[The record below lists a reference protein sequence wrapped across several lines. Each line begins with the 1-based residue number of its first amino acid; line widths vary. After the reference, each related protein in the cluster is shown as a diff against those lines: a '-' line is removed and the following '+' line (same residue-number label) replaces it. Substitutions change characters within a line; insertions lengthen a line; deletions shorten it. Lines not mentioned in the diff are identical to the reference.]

1 MQGLRTTVYASSSD
15 LALMASKVVHG
26 FQRVGETTGGVFVYP
41 GIETIDASSASSS
54 SRALGHS
61 YVVDTPSV
69 IGDIRSIV
77 LNRATTKQRGLAATG
92 TVPNV
97 YWKFP

>member
-1 MQGLRTTVYASSSD
+1 
-15 LALMASKVVHG
+15 VHG
-26 FQRVGETTGGVFVYP
+26 FQRVGETTGGVFTYP

-69 IGDIRSIV
+69 IGDIQSVV
-77 LNRATTKQRGLAATG
+77 LKHATTAQRGLSSAGAA
-92 TVPNV
+92 PNV